1 MSHWL
6 SRCFRQATQ
15 NTVADSGDEASWRA
29 GPISVFFRLNAPNG
43 QQRPQ
48 KYDNARC
55 LTPKGFGLSLLIISV
70 AVLSPA
76 AAQAANL
83 TLGERA
89 VIGLFRGAGGL
100 LGSLSGD
107 SGPSGMDTL
116 ANRISTAF
124 PDHNLAVQVFD
135 SYEGNIFNFQEVGS
149 AQGIYFLNQFD
160 DVGAIGLI
168 GYSGGGLSAIRTATG
183 QSPSPIDLL
192 VQIDSYEPL
201 TGRDQ
206 EDEVLPSN
214 VQTGINYYQQRNRFN
229 FFRPGWDLFDLG
241 GARNVNGSENMNVE
255 KLFGDRSITHRT
267 IDDDTRLHD
276 RIVQDI
282 ATHVLPNLTP
292 PSLPLEVATED
303 TPLFATSV
311 PVPVLSGLTD
321 TTDLS
326 SSPVTLLAQPDVE
339 SVAEPSL
346 LLALGVVGG
355 GLWAMRK
362 QH

>member
-6 SRCFRQATQ
+6 SKCFRQAIQ

-29 GPISVFFRLNAPNG
+29 GPISAFFRLNPPEG
-43 QQRPQ
+43 PQPPQ
-48 KYDNARC
+48 KYDPVRRV
-55 LTPKGFGLSLLIISV
+55 TPKGVGLSLLIISV
-70 AVLSPA
+70 AVLSPT
-76 AAQAANL
+76 AAQAAKL

-100 LGSLSGD
+100 LGPLSGD

-124 PDHNLAVQVFD
+124 PDHNLTVQVFD

-149 AQGIYFLNQFD
+149 AQGLSFLNQFD

-168 GYSGGGLSAIRTATG
+168 GYSGGGLSAMRTATG

-206 EDEVLPSN
+206 EDEVLPPN
-214 VQTGINYYQQRNRFN
+214 VQTGINYYQRRNRFN

-241 GARNVNGSENMNVE
+241 GASNVNGSENINVE
-255 KLFGDRSITHRT
+255 ELFGDRNITHRT

-282 ATHVLPNLTP
+282 ATHVLPNLTLPSHP
-292 PSLPLEVATED
+292 PEVATED
-303 TPLFATSV
+303 TPLFATSA
-311 PVPVLSGLTD
+311 PVPVLSGLAD

-326 SSPVTLLAQPDVE
+326 SSPVTLLAQSDAK
-339 SVAEPSL
+339 SVSEPSL
-346 LLALGVVGG
+346 LLALGVVGS
-355 GLWAMRK
+355 GLWAIRQ